1 MERRGQVA
9 KWIRNKNGKLE
20 RTDETMCL
28 TCMMPAWDVDH
39 APCRIVFKR
48 LRTVREQARGTK

>member
-1 MERRGQVA
+1 VA

-48 LRTVREQARGTK
+48 LRAVREQARGTK